1 MYTYEHASR
10 YKNIHIL
17 FIFVDYLFYICCIL
31 MCILNLY
38 GKVK

>member
-1 MYTYEHASR
+1 MYTHEYMLR
-10 YKNIHIL
+10 YKNIHNL

-38 GKVK
+38 RKVK